1 MSASSQNGGSDKRY
15 TDMVR
20 PETAASSEPPIV
32 VFVASTTPEKL
43 RDLQAIAE
51 SRRVPIHFEDIR
63 KLIKMFHSI
72 DEVAGRFS
80 GNAEAKLQG
89 IDRYMY
95 RFQHNADVIEQYC
108 QEHGIAFKKDHI
120 YFATEDTGFS
130 VAKRVW
136 EAVDKNGIPKEKLR
150 SIEKQGDGLSGPGVE
165 TGPVISAAFGSKNLI
180 DRLLKAVDKVCHSEE
195 DVKIYEHSTVIM
207 KCLTDPET
215 APPMHFYKQVTN
227 HLLRPEPGRID
238 IFDEKI
244 ATHHYMRCNG
254 SRDKSCADMGEEYVT
269 RYSPRARIVDSII
282 GRLREDKKIS
292 LRSQPKSEGPWKPA
306 RRPHSDFAVGF
317 LPVQP
322 EGANLT
328 EWTDQLIR
336 QRQFVLPFTDVAYH
350 RDDSAAAELVP
361 ASSRDS
367 LSGVENVV
375 RNSDGILLV
384 PGITGG
390 EEKSSEQRDLD
401 EFTKLYTLFSLVV
414 AKQLIVRDAEKPV
427 VIMNHQGAWDD
438 AIRVHNELANF
449 GLTKEHNINW
459 SLDLKPRE
467 GIRVR
472 SNSYFDIVD
481 GDDYDAVRD
490 TAIDIM
496 DRKRESYHRVTDTVG
511 LADKPVEEGGIKPQ
525 EFKGFKVAIFC
536 SAGCEN
542 KFLNKNVK
550 SISYELSKRKF
561 GVVYGGGDRY
571 TMGAVLDGVLQ
582 HRKELEAAGMPEE
595 DARKQAYVAG
605 ISTEPIIVVESQ
617 FGKFNSG
624 LSYYKQAED
633 IYHRMADIL
642 EASDAVVVAPGGA
655 GTVQEWAALLMLKKL
670 KPEAFKDKHMI
681 VYNPPLNN
689 EQQRIWNHTL
699 TVVVGE
705 EFREC
710 IEHPGKG
717 APSLRERFRKRL
729 EELDISIEMSKE
741 AVEHKL
747 ESLRSDKETGHVASL
762 TGRTSSPS
770 AAIGPH

>member
-1 MSASSQNGGSDKRY
+1 MSSSQNAGKDKRY
-15 TDMVR
+15 ADMVR
-20 PETAASSEPPIV
+20 TDASAGSEPPIV
-32 VFVASTTPEKL
+32 IFVASTTPEKL
-43 RDLQAIAE
+43 RDFQSIAE
-51 SRRVPIHFEDIR
+51 SRRVPVHFEDIR

-72 DEVAGRFS
+72 DEVAGKFS

-95 RFQHNADVIEQYC
+95 RFQHNPQVIEQYC

-130 VAKRVW
+130 VPKRVW
-136 EAVDKNGIPKEKLR
+136 DAVDKNGIPKEKLR
-150 SIEKQGDGLSGPGVE
+150 SIEKQGDISGPGVE
-165 TGPVISAAFGSKNLI
+165 TGPVVSATLGGKVLI
-180 DRLLKAVDKVCHSEE
+180 DRIFKAVDKVCSPEE
-195 DVKIYEHSTVIM
+195 DVKIYEHSTVTM

-244 ATHHYMRCNG
+244 ATHHFMRCNG
-254 SRDKSCADMGEEYVT
+254 TRDKSCADLGEEYIT
-269 RYSPRARIVDSII
+269 RYSPRARIVDSIV

-292 LRSQPKSEGPWKPA
+292 LRSQPKSDGPWKPA
-306 RRPHSDFAVGF
+306 RRPHHDFAVGF

-322 EGANLT
+322 EGPQLAD
-328 EWTDQLIR
+328 WADQLIR
-336 QRQFVLPFTDVAYH
+336 PRQFVVPLTDVAYH
-350 RDDSAAAELVP
+350 SDASASGEAAP
-361 ASSRDS
+361 SSSRDA
-367 LSGVENVV
+367 LSGVEDVV

-384 PGITGG
+384 PGNLAG
-390 EEKSSEQRDLD
+390 EETSPAQKELD

-414 AKQLIVRDAEKPV
+414 AKQLIVRDAEKPM

-459 SLDLKPRE
+459 APDIEPRA
-467 GIRVR
+467 GISVR

-490 TAIDIM
+490 TAIAIM
-496 DRKRESYHRVTDTVG
+496 DKKRESYHRFNDTS
-511 LADKPVEEGGIKPQ
+511 ASANKPVEEGGLKPD

-536 SAGCEN
+536 SASCEN

-550 SISYELSKRKF
+550 SIAYELSKRNF

-571 TMGAVLDGVLQ
+571 TMGAVLNGVLQ
-582 HRKELEAAGMPEE
+582 HRKELEDAGMPEE

-633 IYHRMADIL
+633 IYHRMADML

-670 KPEAFKDKHMI
+670 KPEAFKDKHMVI
-681 VYNPPLNN
+681 YNPPLNN
-689 EQQRIWNHTL
+689 EQQKIWNHTL
-699 TVVVGE
+699 TVVLGE
-705 EFREC
+705 EFKEC
-710 IEHPGKG
+710 IEHPGR
-717 APSLRERFRKRL
+717 APAALRERFRKRL
-729 EELDISIEMSKE
+729 EDLDISIETSKK

-747 ESLRSDKETGHVASL
+747 EALRSDRQTGHVAGVVS
-762 TGRTSSPS
+762 RSSAPS
-770 AAIGPH
+770 AGIGQH